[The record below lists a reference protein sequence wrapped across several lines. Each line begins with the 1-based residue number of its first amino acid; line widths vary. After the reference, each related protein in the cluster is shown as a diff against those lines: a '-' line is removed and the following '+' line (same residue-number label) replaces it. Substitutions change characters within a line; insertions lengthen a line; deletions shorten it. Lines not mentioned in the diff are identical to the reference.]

1 MDSILSYDGSS
12 SDEDLATSSV
22 ASDTHKYCSSESLS
36 LLTDSPLTASR
47 KRKLSESEVDTN
59 CGSADYFSLSANSE
73 SEDETISIKPK
84 LKSKQTPL
92 DSSETLTAQFWSNE
106 DEDITD
112 WEKSHQIWSLPSCV
126 KESESTDRTLSSQ
139 SVTCASGKSS
149 SSQRGSAVNQVRSR
163 CERSAVDSH
172 RNIFATSSKVNYYL
186 VSANTTKCKG
196 HYPKR
201 KTADIDCKVGIINRI
216 QWSAPCFSHLIAS
229 ANASSSVSVWSCLE
243 ASNNAIRCVQ
253 TLSHHTKAVRDL
265 AWTHCGRSIASC
277 GFDKTAIIA
286 DVETGKA

>member
-12 SDEDLATSSV
+12 SDEELATSSV
-22 ASDTHKYCSSESLS
+22 AADTHKYCSTESLS
-36 LLTDSPLTASR
+36 LVTDSPQAASR
-47 KRKLSESEVDTN
+47 KRKLSESEVEAN
-59 CGSADYFSLSANSE
+59 HGSADYFSLSANSE
-73 SEDETISIKPK
+73 SEDETIKPK

-92 DSSETLTAQFWSNE
+92 DSSETLASQFWSNE

-112 WEKSHQIWSLPSCV
+112 WEKSHRIWSLPTGV

-139 SVTCASGKSS
+139 SVTCASRNSS
-149 SSQRGSAVNQVRSR
+149 SSQLCSAADQVQSR
-163 CERSAVDSH
+163 CERTAVDAR
-172 RNIFATSSKVNYYL
+172 RNVFATSSKVNYYL
-186 VSANTTKCKG
+186 VNANTAKCKG

-201 KTADIDCKVGIINRI
+201 KTVDIDCKVGIINRI